1 VRTRVEVFWK
11 FAGLADGFC
20 KLGDLIGRFEYLLNN
35 FIENSSVFS
44 WFDYGVNACDEG
56 CEHGFNSYDEG
67 CNSYDEGCNSY
78 DEGCNSYD
86 EGCEYGVN
94 SYDEG
99 CEYGVNSY
107 DEGCEYGV
115 NSYDEGCEYGVN
127 SQDEGCEYGF
137 DAHGRISNHFSMV

>member
-67 CNSYDEGCNSY
+67 CNSYDEGC
-78 DEGCNSYD
+78 
-86 EGCEYGVN
+86 
-94 SYDEG
+94 
-99 CEYGVNSY
+99 EYGVNSY